1 MKSFLLGAAAVSMLM
16 AAGASA
22 QYRDRGGRD
31 GDRGRDRARAG
42 ATFFVDDNFK
52 GRSVYLDR
60 PVRSFREFGMNDKAS
75 SIDIRFGRW
84 LVCADDD
91 FRGRCQVID
100 RSVDKL
106 SRFGMDDMISSARP
120 LSDRDR

>member
-1 MKSFLLGAAAVSMLM
+1 MRSVLLCAAAVSVLV

-22 QYRDRGGRD
+22 QYRDRGGR
-31 GDRGRDRARAG
+31 GNGYRDRDRAG

-52 GRSVYLDR
+52 GRSVHLDR
-60 PVRSFREFGMNDKAS
+60 PVRSFRQFGMNDKAS
-75 SIDIRFGRW
+75 SIDLQSGRW

-100 RSVDKL
+100 RSVEKL